1 MKEATFHV
9 FEIGSLLMDQL
20 ARKLTLLGHR
30 NWIAIVDAAYPHQ
43 SRPGIETIVSDRNL
57 LAEVRD
63 VLGAIEHAPHL
74 RAEVMLDAELPRITD
89 ADAPGIVAYR
99 TQLKEAL
106 KGLPVRSMPHDSIL
120 ARLHE
125 VSQTYSVIVIK
136 TCATLA
142 YASVFIELHCG
153 YWSQDDED
161 RLRASLPADFGA

>member
-1 MKEATFHV
+1 
-9 FEIGSLLMDQL
+9 MDQL

-30 NWIAIVDAAYPHQ
+30 NWIAIVDAAYPRQ
-43 SRPGIETIVSDRNL
+43 SQPGIETIVSDRNL

-63 VLGAIEHAPHL
+63 VLGAIEHSPHL

-99 TQLKEAL
+99 TQLKDTL
-106 KGLPVRSMPHDSIL
+106 KNLPVSYKAHDSIL
-120 ARLHE
+120 TRLDA

-136 TCATLA
+136 TCTPLA